1 MPNRVIKESIC
12 ESEGL
17 SECSLFACDLY
28 KRLITYADDYG
39 RFNSDTK
46 IMRARLFPREYEEI
60 TEEDIILALAELAG
74 VKKLYFYTTDRFNQG
89 AKHMG
94 VYGAFPNWSDHQ
106 RIRESKTKCP
116 EPNDTDINDWY
127 LRRFIPLDLRVEI
140 VERDGF
146 KCKICGK
153 FLTSCR
159 EAKRFV
165 KLGQGLYHI
174 DHIVP
179 VVQGGRSTEENLR
192 LTCPECNMKRK
203 KRFTFKEIL
212 EFDAPPISAASCGEV
227 PQSAAIIQSNPI
239 QKQSKSESKSENN
252 ARDAFEKF
260 WSAYPRK
267 AGSKQKA
274 FEAFKK
280 VDTPLDILLDAIE
293 NQKRSAQW
301 SKDNGQFIPH
311 PTTWLNGKRWE
322 DEMTGTIIPCGAL
335 GQLGE
340 AEEEA
345 IRRIL
350 AEDVPDLPYNF

>member
-74 VKKLYFYTTDRFNQG
+74 VKKLYFYTSESFNQG
-89 AKHMG
+89 EKHTG
-94 VYGAFPNWSDHQ
+94 VYGAFPNRSDHQ
-106 RIRESKTKCP
+106 RITESKTKCP

-179 VVQGGRSTEENLR
+179 VVQGGRSPEENLR

-212 EFDAPPISAASCGEV
+212 EFDAPPISAANCGEV
-227 PQSAAIIQSNPI
+227 SQNAAIIQSNPI
-239 QKQSKSESKSENN
+239 QIQSKSESKSEDN
-252 ARDAFEKF
+252 AREDFDKF

-267 AGSKQKA
+267 AGNKQKA

-280 VDTPLDILLDAIE
+280 AGVSLEILLDAIE
-293 NQKRSAQW
+293 NQKQSSQW

-322 DEMTGTIIPCGAL
+322 D
-335 GQLGE
+335 QLAVDRAGYVNGRRQLDDDE
-340 AEEEA
+340 IAA
-345 IRRIL
+345 IRRQM
-350 AEDVPDLPYNF
+350 AEF